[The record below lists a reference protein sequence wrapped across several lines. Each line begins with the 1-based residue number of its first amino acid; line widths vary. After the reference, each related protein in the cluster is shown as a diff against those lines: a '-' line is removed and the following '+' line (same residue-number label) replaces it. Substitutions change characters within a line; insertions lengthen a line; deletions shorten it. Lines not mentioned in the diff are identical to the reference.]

1 MLYNIGQDGG
11 IGMNRTV
18 LKIIAIV
25 SMLIDHIGVF
35 LLIEGDLYLAFR
47 LMGRL
52 AFPIFAFMIAQGF
65 LKSRNVNRYVI
76 RLAVFALFIEGLF
89 LVHAL
94 LSEVPYIPLKDNV
107 IAPLLLGLLVLIC
120 VRSSND
126 FTRLGLIGILVFT
139 MFVQYPYSIYGLSL
153 IAIFGLI
160 SKKWLQAILFLFIH
174 IVFIQIP
181 GINNVLYLYPWQ
193 QQFALFFLPLLF
205 LYNGK
210 KGRDYKYLFYL
221 FYPLHLIVLWVI
233 AYFI

>member
-1 MLYNIGQDGG
+1 
-11 IGMNRTV
+11 MNRTV

-35 LLIEGDLYLAFR
+35 LLEEGDLYLACR
-47 LMGRL
+47 LVGRL

-65 LKSRNVNRYVI
+65 LKSKHIKQYVI
-76 RLAVFALFIEGLF
+76 RLAVFALFVEILF
-89 LVHAL
+89 LVYAL
-94 LSEVPYIPLKDNV
+94 LREVPYIPLKDNV
-107 IAPLLLGLLVLIC
+107 IVPLLLGLLVLIS
-120 VRSSND
+120 VRSRND
-126 FTRLGLIGILVFT
+126 FTRLGLIAILVFT

-160 SKKWLQAILFLFIH
+160 AKKWLQALLFLLVH
-174 IVFIQIP
+174 LLFIQIP

-210 KGRDYKYLFYL
+210 KGRDYKYLFYV

-233 AYFI
+233 AHFIK

>member
-1 MLYNIGQDGG
+1 
-11 IGMNRTV
+11 MNRTV

-35 LLIEGDLYLAFR
+35 LLEEGDLYLACR
-47 LMGRL
+47 LVGRL

-65 LKSRNVNRYVI
+65 LKSKHIKQYVI
-76 RLAVFALFIEGLF
+76 RLALFALFVEILF
-89 LVHAL
+89 LVYAL
-94 LSEVPYIPLKDNV
+94 RREVPYIPLKDNV
-107 IAPLLLGLLVLIC
+107 IVPLLLGLLVLIS
-120 VRSSND
+120 VRSRND
-126 FTRLGLIGILVFT
+126 FTRLGLIAILVFT

-160 SKKWLQAILFLFIH
+160 AKKWLQAFLFLLVH
-174 IVFIQIP
+174 LLFIQIP

-210 KGRDYKYLFYL
+210 KGRDYKYLFYV

-233 AYFI
+233 AHFIK

>member
-1 MLYNIGQDGG
+1 
-11 IGMNRTV
+11 MNRTV

-35 LLIEGDLYLAFR
+35 LLEEGDLYLACR
-47 LMGRL
+47 LVGRL

-65 LKSRNVNRYVI
+65 LKSKHIKQYVI
-76 RLAVFALFIEGLF
+76 RLALFALFVEILF
-89 LVHAL
+89 LVYAL
-94 LSEVPYIPLKDNV
+94 LQEVPYIPLKDNV
-107 IAPLLLGLLVLIC
+107 IVPLLLGLLVLIS
-120 VRSSND
+120 VRSRND
-126 FTRLGLIGILVFT
+126 FTRLGLIAILVFT

-160 SKKWLQAILFLFIH
+160 AKKWLQALLFLLVH
-174 IVFIQIP
+174 LLFIQIP

-210 KGRDYKYLFYL
+210 KGRDYKYLFYV

-233 AYFI
+233 AHFSK